1 MILKF
6 HRYKQ
11 DWETHIDTEQNRKVL
26 NFSVNCNVYVGWAR
40 KFFASIRMT
49 LLRRESYK
57 LFTNRLSYTW
67 KWFLW
72 KQLKSSQRRLMSHTL
87 FFRVLVRVQ
96 LPTIQFHT
104 EDFSS
109 CFFRANVRLFKFVV
123 FFRQSWINHCNYR
136 AADGWS
142 SPLRIFPS
150 LSEMWRISR
159 KEVMSRPSK
168 SQFFVVIVSESNT
181 TKTNKTKLISQSS
194 RFHSHFTFCS

>member
-1 MILKF
+1 MNFVPLTKTYRSGLVSWINYTISTPACCFGWALVYRISEAVGPWFWNFIDRNKTG
-6 HRYKQ
+6 R
-11 DWETHIDTEQNRKVL
+11 HIDTEQNRKVL

-40 KFFASIRMT
+40 KFFAWIRMT

-109 CFFRANVRLFKFVV
+109 CFLEQMWDFLSSLC
-123 FFRQSWINHCNYR
+123 FFF
-136 AADGWS
+136 D
-142 SPLRIFPS
+142 S
-150 LSEMWRISR
+150 LE
-159 KEVMSRPSK
+159 
-168 SQFFVVIVSESNT
+168 
-181 TKTNKTKLISQSS
+181 
-194 RFHSHFTFCS
+194 